1 MTPTP
6 TPHRPRTLSIG
17 GATYDLF
24 VRTGS
29 SNVVESN
36 GASELRLPLGAK
48 IPLQGVIETCGGGAA
63 NTSVGLKRLGCD
75 SGFCGIIGSDQ
86 WGDRLLKNFAEEGVD
101 MSAMTVIEKEMTSF
115 SLILSASSGERVILY
130 ESGTNAHMHDSVFDK
145 SAAFSCDWIFLN
157 HIHDRSCIIEDDLL
171 EILLKTSP
179 LPSPA
184 GRGQRNLS
192 GDSSFSGPG
201 LSWNP
206 GGCHIEKGIHEER
219 TQKLLA
225 ATDLL
230 FLNREEALTFTSAK
244 TDVEALHMLL
254 KAGVAT
260 VCITDGPR
268 GAMASD
274 GTKLYRCAA
283 AEQSEI
289 VDTTGAGDA
298 FGTGVTWA
306 KLQSMTLPEMLRA
319 GTINALS
326 VLGSFGAQKT
336 LLTETEMHIRIGQH
350 PLPVEVL
357 DFPSFS

>member
-1 MTPTP
+1 MKLTSNQK
-6 TPHRPRTLSIG
+6 RPRTLSIG

-29 SNVVESN
+29 SNVSGN
-36 GASELRLPLGAK
+36 ELRLPLGAK

-75 SGFCGIIGSDQ
+75 SGFCGMIGSDQ
-86 WGDRLLKNFAEEGVD
+86 WGERLLKNFAEEGVD
-101 MSAMTVIEKEMTSF
+101 ISAITVIDKEMTSF

-130 ESGTNAHMHDSVFDK
+130 ESGTNSHMHDAVFDK

-171 EILLKTSP
+171 ELVGKP
-179 LPSPA
+179 
-184 GRGQRNLS
+184 
-192 GDSSFSGPG
+192 DGPG

-206 GGCHIEKGIHEER
+206 GGCHIEKGINEER

-225 ATDLL
+225 AVDLL
-230 FLNREEALTFTSAK
+230 FLNREEAMAFTGASS
-244 TDVEALHMLL
+244 DVGALRLL
-254 KAGVAT
+254 LAAGAGV

-268 GAMASD
+268 GAIASD

-283 AEQSEI
+283 ANQSDI

-306 KLQSMTLPEMLRA
+306 KLQGMSLPEMLQA
-319 GTINALS
+319 GTINATS
-326 VLGSFGAQKT
+326 VLSSFGAQKT

-350 PLPVEVL
+350 PLPVEVM
-357 DFPSFS
+357 DFPSQP